1 MTYEE
6 ALIEA
11 ECCIEELGGIGKH
24 TTVEAAK
31 RADDHAV
38 KTFFKLAAAIEI
50 VETTIMG
57 GNYERYL
64 ITE

>member
-6 ALIEA
+6 ALAEIEYRA
-11 ECCIEELGGIGKH
+11 KELGGIGKH
-24 TTVEAAK
+24 ATVEAAK

-38 KTFFKLAAAIEI
+38 KTFFKLVAAVEI

-57 GNYERYL
+57 GGYEHYL
-64 ITE
+64 AK

>member
-6 ALIEA
+6 ALAEIEYRVK
-11 ECCIEELGGIGKH
+11 ELGGIGKH
-24 TTVEAAK
+24 AEPEAAK

-38 KTFFKLAAAIEI
+38 KTFFELAAAVEI
-50 VETTIMG
+50 VEMTIMG